1 MNACVSLCVYLKLWL
16 GLCMC
21 VYVNVCV
28 CECIC
33 VLVCVPAQEKEYA
46 MFLIAVTTDL
56 CEPLMWMLETKLSI
70 SIK

>member
-1 MNACVSLCVYLKLWL
+1 M
-16 GLCMC
+16 
-21 VYVNVCV
+21 
-28 CECIC
+28 
-33 VLVCVPAQEKEYA
+33 LVCVPAQEKEYA